1 MVKLISK
8 LLLRLKIALM
18 VNNIIVIIKII
29 SKFFIK
35 GGIVCVQ
42 RQHIKQKI
50 FILEEL

>member
-1 MVKLISK
+1 
-8 LLLRLKIALM
+8 M
-18 VNNIIVIIKII
+18 VNNII

-35 GGIVCVQ
+35 GGILCVQ